1 MKRLLLGL
9 LFCLDV
15 RVKAGE
21 VTAEAAGCWGKTI
34 PCPVQSEGAKTVI
47 EAPSLKIALGP
58 QALLEQRD
66 RQTIQLVS
74 GDFYVETAK
83 DVTFKTPYARIWC
96 EGECKAIFVR
106 TTDKIDI
113 KSLAGQWIIE
123 RNGEEQKY
131 TVKAGLQL
139 ALSEVGE
146 DGKAA
151 MEFPQSLPWSPTV
164 KQWAALYPGTLDELK
179 PTLVKFREIWREA
192 VGSVSDLHYQAAE
205 RNIASYEEEQ
215 AKERAAKAARERED
229 QRLRQLFREK
239 NP

>member
-1 MKRLLLGL
+1 MKRLLLVL

-15 RVKAGE
+15 HVKAEE
-21 VTAEAAGCWGKTI
+21 VTAEAGCWGKAI
-34 PCPVQSEGAKTVI
+34 PCPVQAESAKKLIV
-47 EAPSLKIALGP
+47 APDLKISLGP
-58 QALLEQRD
+58 RALLEQRD

-83 DVTFKTPYARIWC
+83 SVTFRTPYARIWC
-96 EGECKAIFVR
+96 DGECKAIFAR
-106 TTDKIDI
+106 TSDKIDI
-113 KSLAGQWIIE
+113 KSLKGQWIVE

-131 TVKAGLQL
+131 SVRPGLQL

-151 MEFPQSLPWSPTV
+151 MEFPQSLPWAPTV

-179 PTLVKFREIWREA
+179 PTLVKFREIWKEA
-192 VGSVSDLHYQAAE
+192 VESVSELHHQAAE

-215 AKERAAKAARERED
+215 AKERAVRAARERED
-229 QRLRQLFREK
+229 QRLRELFREK